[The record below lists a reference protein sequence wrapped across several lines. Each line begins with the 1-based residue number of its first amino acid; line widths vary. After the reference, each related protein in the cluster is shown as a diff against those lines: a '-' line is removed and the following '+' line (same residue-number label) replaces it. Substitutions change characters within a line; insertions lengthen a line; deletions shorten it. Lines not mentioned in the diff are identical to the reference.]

1 MTTTLSVVLFNLA
14 GATPVKH
21 LAYATGVR
29 WLDELDA
36 DGSFSFSVPVEQAG
50 DLQVGSTVKFAL
62 GATSSDYVFA
72 GVVET
77 IKLEKA
83 GATTGGVSRT
93 YDVSGRG
100 LRARLED
107 AVVYPDG
114 AETTRSF
121 DNVSAGSILRTLVLE
136 AQARGALTGLT
147 MSFSASVPTGGG
159 SWTHLLTIDEQVGAT
174 VGQVASNLQEL
185 ACDVWVTP
193 DLVIAAANERGTDRT
208 TGANPV
214 TLRVGGSV
222 SELSEEKAGPIRNTV
237 LVGSGTSGAT
247 FTTRTSAGS
256 ISTYGR
262 RETFLS
268 LANTSDGDLVT
279 LASDQVLNNS
289 ATPADGVTV
298 QLDPTGP
305 QAYVDFDVGDLIFL
319 VDGTGTKTSYRVRA
333 LTVTQDEAGLLQF
346 IPELGTARADLDKR
360 LARAL
365 ARIERG
371 NAAGETDLGYAP
383 EPEGGGADLEVCTV
397 VSYNSGTRSGNADCS
412 GVSTDFDNGSLYDF
426 FPGDDILITETIDGD
441 KVSVGLLT
449 SGGGGA
455 GSQFS
460 FVPTGS
466 VGGLPY
472 DPGAGNSGTIFQAG
486 EGFISIGTGGTVID
500 YVTPNRFVLPTP
512 AGFTNSLALS
522 RLPTGTFVFQRG
534 ADADAT
540 VTTNSLVVM
549 HNNVLSTYNY
559 GGVRTIGV
567 SNGVAYCYAS
577 HKGGLASPH
586 FITVNS
592 SGVVA
597 DFLPSVQDELGNV
610 VAFVGPNVQPSA
622 SGSWWVAGDYGVAWS
637 PFSGAT
643 RYVYTFAHGSTAAR
657 RWPLGAIGNFVYG
670 TLTAQRWGRI
680 TMNDSHIFSADTT
693 SAGTKRSWRRMALA
707 TGVINDFADNLPS
720 GALAEGIAAG
730 GNAEAIL
737 ISGTYDDGTGAVPAY
752 FTTSGTG
759 VTTTTLAD
767 TSSAVVVRRD
777 FTGNILGT
785 RSVTSL
791 SREIVIGISLT

>member
-1 MTTTLSVVLFNLA
+1 MSSTLSVVLFNLA
-14 GATPVKH
+14 GTTPVKH

-50 DLQVGSTVKFAL
+50 ELQVGSVVKFAL
-62 GATSSDYVFA
+62 GATSDDYVFA

-83 GATTGGVSRT
+83 GTTTGGVSRT

-114 AETTRSF
+114 AATTRTF
-121 DNVSAGSILRTLVLE
+121 TARTPGFILLTLINE
-136 AQARGALTGLT
+136 AQARGALTGMT
-147 MSFSASVPTGGG
+147 ESFTGSVGTDAVA
-159 SWTHLLTIDEQVGAT
+159 WADTLTIDEQVGST
-174 VGQVASNLQEL
+174 VSQVASNLQEL

-193 DLVIAAANERGTDRT
+193 DFAINASNERGTNRT
-208 TGANPV
+208 TGVNPV

-237 LVGSGTSGAT
+237 LVASGTSGAT
-247 FTTRTSAGS
+247 FTTRTNAGS
-256 ISTYGR
+256 VSTYGR

-268 LANTSDGDLVT
+268 LANTTDSAVVT
-279 LASDQVLNNS
+279 LASDQVLNNA
-289 ATPADGVTV
+289 ATPADGVTL

-305 QAYVDFDVGDLIFL
+305 QAYLDFEIGDTIFL
-319 VDGTGTKTSYRVRA
+319 VDSIGAKTSYRVRA
-333 LTVTQDEAGLLQF
+333 LTVTQDDAGLLQF

-360 LARAL
+360 LTRAL
-365 ARIERG
+365 ARVERG
-371 NAAGETDLGYAP
+371 NAGGDTDIGYAA
-383 EPEGGGADLEVCTV
+383 EPEGGGADVEVCTV
-397 VSYNSGTRSGNADCS
+397 VSYNTGTRSGNADCS
-412 GVSTDFDNGSLYDF
+412 GISTDFDNGSLYDF
-426 FPGDDILITETIDGD
+426 YPGDDILITETIGGD

-449 SGGGGA
+449 SGGGAA
-455 GSQFS
+455 GSSFS
-460 FVPTGS
+460 FVPIGS

-486 EGFISIGTGGTVID
+486 EGFISIGTGGTIID
-500 YVTPNRFVLPTP
+500 FVTPNRFVLPTP
-512 AGFTNSLALS
+512 VGFTNSLGLS

-534 ADADAT
+534 NDADAP

-567 SNGVAYCYAS
+567 SNGVAYCYAT
-577 HKGGLASPH
+577 HKAGLANPC

-592 SGVVA
+592 SGVVG
-597 DFLPSVQDELGNV
+597 DFLPTVQDELGNIV
-610 VAFVGPNVQPSA
+610 SFVGPTIQPSA
-622 SGSWWVAGDYGVAWS
+622 SGSWWIAGDYGVAWS
-637 PFSGAT
+637 PFSGT

-657 RWPLGAIGNFVYG
+657 RWPLGTTNFVYG

-680 TMNDSHIFSADTT
+680 TMDNSHIFSAETT
-693 SAGTKRSWRRMALA
+693 STRRSWRRMALA
-707 TGVINDFADNLPS
+707 TGILNDFADNLPT

-737 ISGTYDDGTGAVPAY
+737 ISGTYDDGTGPVPAY

-767 TSSAVVVRRD
+767 TNGAPVVRRD
-777 FTGNILGT
+777 FTGNVLGT
-785 RSVTSL
+785 RAVTSL
-791 SREIVIGISLT
+791 ARSIVIGVSLT